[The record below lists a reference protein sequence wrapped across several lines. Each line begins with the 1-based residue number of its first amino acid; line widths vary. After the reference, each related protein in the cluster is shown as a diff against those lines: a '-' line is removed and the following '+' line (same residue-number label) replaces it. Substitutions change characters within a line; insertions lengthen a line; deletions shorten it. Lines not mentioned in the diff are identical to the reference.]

1 MSKEETK
8 QKVISRNR
16 KARADYSIE
25 NTFEVGIVLHGT
37 EVKSVRQ
44 GRANIKD
51 AYAKVIDG
59 ELFLIGLHIA
69 AYDQAS
75 HFNHEPL
82 RQRKL
87 LEKKRTI
94 LKLSAKINERGYTLV
109 PLELYIKDGYVKVLL
124 GLGKGRKHYDRRRQ
138 IKEKDDK
145 RQARNEQ

>member
-1 MSKEETK
+1 MSREESK

-16 KARADYSIE
+16 KARHDYTIE

-37 EVKSVRQ
+37 EVKSIRR
-44 GRANIKD
+44 GKADIKD

-87 LEKKRTI
+87 LEKKRAI
-94 LKLSAKINERGYTLV
+94 LKLSTKINERGYTIV
-109 PLELYIKDGYVKVLL
+109 PLELYIRDGYVKVLL
-124 GLGKGRKHYDRRRQ
+124 GLGKGRKQYDRRRQ

-145 RQARNEQ
+145 RQARNEH